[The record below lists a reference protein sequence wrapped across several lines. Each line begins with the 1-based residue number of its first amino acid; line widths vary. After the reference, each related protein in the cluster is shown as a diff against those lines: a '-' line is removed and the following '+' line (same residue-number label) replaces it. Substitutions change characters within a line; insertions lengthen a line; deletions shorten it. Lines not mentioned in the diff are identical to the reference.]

1 MENTNEII
9 SNEIIED
16 VAEAIEKNNNGL
28 VKAVKIGG
36 VICGITCVVIVAYDH
51 AIKPLVKTIKTKR
64 EEKKMAKEPQL
75 LDIAESE
82 EHTKDN

>member
-16 VAEAIEKNNNGL
+16 AAEAIEKNNNGL

-36 VICGITCVVIVAYDH
+36 AIWGITCAVIVAYDH
-51 AIKPLVKTIKTKR
+51 AIKPLVKTIKTKL

-75 LDIAESE
+75 LDVAESE

>member
-9 SNEIIED
+9 SNEIIE
-16 VAEAIEKNNNGL
+16 ATEEAIEKNDGL

-36 VICGITCVVIVAYDH
+36 AICGIACGVIVAYDY

-64 EEKKMAKEPQL
+64 EEKKMAKESQL
-75 LDIAESE
+75 LDAGESE
-82 EHTKDN
+82 EHTEDN

>member
-9 SNEIIED
+9 SNEIIE
-16 VAEAIEKNNNGL
+16 ATEEAIKKNDGL
-28 VKAVKIGG
+28 VKAVKIG
-36 VICGITCVVIVAYDH
+36 VEICGFACGVIVAYDY

-75 LDIAESE
+75 FDAGESE